1 MAIDRNIV
9 LARLEVII
17 DSLGL
22 PELDPKAIAEDDERL
37 IDFAG
42 EHNQS
47 LDWIV
52 MGDIR
57 GYILRAADKR

>member
-37 IDFAG
+37 IDFTG
-42 EHNQS
+42 KHNQS
-47 LDWIV
+47 LDWLV
-52 MGDIR
+52 LGDVRSYIR
-57 GYILRAADKR
+57 KAALKC